1 MKKRALD
8 MLRYFFQINRSHY
21 ISLDSFARDF
31 GVSEKTIR
39 NDIDDINY
47 FFKDIYPNNII
58 SINKGRFAGLEE
70 GADLEGVSWA
80 LYNMAAHQYS
90 MTAQERISYSLI
102 KILSSD
108 KPFKI
113 ADFMVETKVSRATIC
128 TDLISIKLQLEH
140 YGLKHHS
147 DNLGLHIEAIEY
159 KKRLVIC
166 ELLEKHYDIFDEFS
180 VYPRLL
186 YSAVFKTVD
195 IKSIEAFLEEF
206 LEEKHLLITK
216 GSMYCLALYLYVAL
230 NRIAQ
235 GCKLFWA
242 NRGNIVKAEDEFF
255 LGIEQKIQA
264 SLGIK
269 LDGEEMA
276 GIGFYLKKKG
286 IAWSMGQTNTCS
298 KQHFYLSEFIR
309 AISKKLGVNFNTDYT
324 LFNNLLG
331 LLRKKMDMQVT
342 AISDIYPFKGQ
353 MCERYPEIIDAV
365 YECKHLVENYLSLKF
380 DENEILF
387 IATHLSN
394 HMEIYLKKL
403 TTNKVYVACPN
414 NVATGQLLATFLE
427 REFNIRVKG
436 VFSKNDF
443 YKKRI
448 EGIDFIVSTYDLNID
463 NIPVAVV
470 SPFLDAGDKRKIRQ
484 MLVQRGSAVK
494 ENAKANGVDITDS
507 VHYVQSNLY
516 NDADKI
522 AFQGEISETVKKYLQ
537 KIGETPKTSYKIGD
551 QLDRDLVSIIKDDIG
566 WREAIERGCNLLKD
580 TDYVD
585 SAYYRMIIK
594 KVEEHGPYFVIKNGI
609 ALSHAPPGTSVKK
622 LGLSLVVF
630 PLGVCFGHAENDPVF
645 LLFTFCTNQE
655 GGYLEL
661 LQNLMDLTNQEALI
675 PKLISAEDKSSLL
688 EAIRE
693 LEE

>member
-269 LDGEEMA
+269 LDEEEMA
-276 GIGFYLKKKG
+276 
-286 IAWSMGQTNTCS
+286 
-298 KQHFYLSEFIR
+298 
-309 AISKKLGVNFNTDYT
+309 
-324 LFNNLLG
+324 LL
-331 LLRKKMDMQVT
+331 
-342 AISDIYPFKGQ
+342 PFGK
-353 MCERYPEIIDAV
+353 
-365 YECKHLVENYLSLKF
+365 
-380 DENEILF
+380 
-387 IATHLSN
+387 
-394 HMEIYLKKL
+394 
-403 TTNKVYVACPN
+403 
-414 NVATGQLLATFLE
+414 
-427 REFNIRVKG
+427 
-436 VFSKNDF
+436 
-443 YKKRI
+443 
-448 EGIDFIVSTYDLNID
+448 EG
-463 NIPVAVV
+463 
-470 SPFLDAGDKRKIRQ
+470 
-484 MLVQRGSAVK
+484 
-494 ENAKANGVDITDS
+494 
-507 VHYVQSNLY
+507 
-516 NDADKI
+516 
-522 AFQGEISETVKKYLQ
+522 
-537 KIGETPKTSYKIGD
+537 
-551 QLDRDLVSIIKDDIG
+551 
-566 WREAIERGCNLLKD
+566 
-580 TDYVD
+580 
-585 SAYYRMIIK
+585 
-594 KVEEHGPYFVIKNGI
+594 
-609 ALSHAPPGTSVKK
+609 
-622 LGLSLVVF
+622 
-630 PLGVCFGHAENDPVF
+630 
-645 LLFTFCTNQE
+645 
-655 GGYLEL
+655 
-661 LQNLMDLTNQEALI
+661 
-675 PKLISAEDKSSLL
+675 
-688 EAIRE
+688 
-693 LEE
+693 